1 MVAMKILRLI
11 LVLCLLGCF
20 RLAAQTVYFPWNTF
34 NLSGNFAF
42 LQTTAYPLPTNSLN
56 IFGTNGIG
64 GDWTTVIN
72 NSSGVA
78 TFTPMVPGSYL
89 IVGHGPQTLTSFQ
102 ITVTNGTPTNAVVN
116 GFSILTTNVP
126 NPNTAAVPTLAY
138 LIANYLQITNLSA
151 GSNVVLTVTNGVIY
165 VNAAATG
172 GGIVAPTNLASGL
185 SYTNFGG
192 IGQKIVPVTSGHTY
206 AYFPHALDGT
216 IVLQISGVN
225 YSDVGS
231 VFCDPSDQ
239 ASGNFEGTMK
249 SEFVF
254 IAGQSTVTFVNGN
267 VTSGSVADTLY
278 DITTTNVLNL
288 GGNFTGNFTGYLTG
302 PGPGLPGI
310 SDSALSANVQL
321 KNGQLDI
328 LNSTTSENFIKDTNS
343 VNGSTLSLVKEGST
357 GYADVNFFHS
367 PDDNPAHF
375 VLDGAIG
382 SGTINTNNFPY
393 GYAGAGFYL
402 ESYLGQHDI
411 PYVGAGQIFGGFVEI
426 GHNNGSGDFW
436 WGDGNVTSS
445 TLMESI
451 ATSENNTTHVLA
463 WARQGK
469 QDFYAKKLTVD
480 TGGLTNSG
488 SEGVAGG
495 VSAAAFLTTGGMS
508 GYTIYTSTNLTLT
521 TNNYTV
527 VVTGATNYVVLTL
540 PPASGHYN
548 SIKVLNACASNI
560 DIIVTNANGADIVGM
575 NSYLSFTN
583 FWTGKATTFDSDGTN
598 TWNIEDAF
606 YAENSANGGQDTVVG
621 GMMAT
626 FSSSSPFAA
635 SNTAYYEKVVIA
647 TPQAIGHAAAYL
659 LTGAGSGA
667 NCSEGDIWLVNLTG
681 QKVCDTGI
689 FFTGTTNTGLLTPP
703 MTNVYNGQGLT
714 LLSPGVYYAFSADTS
729 TTPALGS
736 MNYASPNTT
745 FFGSTELNYIGT
757 GTAVTIGSTGQTF
770 GTFTP
775 TGTLHFPNLGF
786 GP

>member
-1 MVAMKILRLI
+1 MKTLRMI
-11 LVLCLLGCF
+11 FILCLIGCF

-78 TFTPMVPGSYL
+78 TFAPMVPGSYL

-102 ITVTNGTPTNAVVN
+102 ITVTNGTPTNAVIN
-116 GFSILTTNVP
+116 GFTILTTNVP

-138 LIANYLQITNLSA
+138 LIANYLQITNLAA

-165 VNAAATG
+165 VNAAAG
-172 GGIVAPTNLASGL
+172 GGIVAPTNLAAGL

-192 IGQKIVPVTSGHTY
+192 IGQKLLGVTIGHTY
-206 AYFPHALDGT
+206 AYFPTRLDGT
-216 IVLQISGVN
+216 FVLVISGVN
-225 YSDVGS
+225 IT
-231 VFCDPSDQ
+231 DPSIELADP
-239 ASGNFEGTMK
+239 SGLFGGSGDNKEY
-249 SEFVF
+249 VF
-254 IAGQSTVTFVNGN
+254 AAAQSTVTFVNGN
-267 VTSGSVADTLY
+267 AASGSVQDTLY
-278 DITTTNVLNL
+278 DITSSNTLNL
-288 GGNFTGNFTGYLTG
+288 SGNFTGNFQGFFAG
-302 PGPGLPGI
+302 PAPGI
-310 SDSALSANVQL
+310 SGISDGALSANVQL
-321 KNGQLDI
+321 KNQQLSI

-343 VNGSTLSLVKEGST
+343 ANGSTLSLVKEGTT
-357 GYADVNFFHS
+357 GFADINFFHS

-382 SGTINTNNFPY
+382 SGAINTNNFPY
-393 GYAGAGFYL
+393 GYSGAGFYL
-402 ESYLGQHDI
+402 ESYLGQRDI

-436 WGDGNVTSS
+436 WGDGNVTSAS
-445 TLMESI
+445 AMESI

-480 TGGLTNSG
+480 TGGSTNAG
-488 SEGVAGG
+488 NEGVAGG
-495 VSAAAFLTTGGMS
+495 IQGASLLTTGGFS

-540 PPASGHYN
+540 PAASSHYN
-548 SIKVLNACASNI
+548 SIKVLNACQSNI
-560 DIIVTNANGADIVGM
+560 DIIITNSNGADIVGM

-626 FSSSSPFAA
+626 FANSSTFAA
-635 SNTAYYEKVVIA
+635 SNTAYYEKVVIT
-647 TPQAIGHAAAYL
+647 TPQAIGHAAASL

-667 NCSEGDIWLVNLTG
+667 NCSEGDIWLVNILG

-689 FFTGTTNTGLLTPP
+689 FFTGTTNTGFINPP

-714 LLSPGVYYAFSADTS
+714 LLSPGVYYAFSADSS
-729 TTPALGS
+729 TIPALGS

-745 FFGSTELNYIGT
+745 FFGSSELNYIGT
-757 GTAVTIGSTGQTF
+757 GSAVTIGATGQTF